1 MQDLWAE
8 DIGTETIKM
17 PVAVLRE
24 QASFLGSK
32 TQNIVLAEVVSL
44 SEGHGKDIEF
54 VCRFNLKAPALGN
67 YSYTLFFINHGIDPY
82 PLRMFLDGTVAKELG
97 WTDEYAH
104 TTDERWIISEDELLE
119 ILEKILKAERTK
131 HVIRALRDQ
140 SLEYK
145 GLGETADM

>member
-8 DIGTETIKM
+8 DIGAETIKM

-24 QASFLGSK
+24 QASFLGNK
-32 TQNIVLAEVVSL
+32 TQNVVLAEVVSL

-67 YSYTLFFINHGIDPY
+67 YSYTLFSIAHGIEPY
-82 PLRMFLDGTVAKELG
+82 PLRMLLDKAVAKELG
-97 WTDEYAH
+97 WTGRYEKGQDSCL
-104 TTDERWIISEDELLE
+104 INSEDELLDV
-119 ILEKILKAERTK
+119 LAKVLKAERTK
-131 HVIRALRDQ
+131 HIIRALRDQ

-145 GLGETADM
+145 SISDTADA